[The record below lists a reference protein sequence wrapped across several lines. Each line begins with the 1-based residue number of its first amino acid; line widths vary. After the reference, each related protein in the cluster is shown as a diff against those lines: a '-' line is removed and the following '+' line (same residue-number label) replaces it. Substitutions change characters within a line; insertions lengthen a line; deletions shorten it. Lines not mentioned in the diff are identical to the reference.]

1 MDTPTGADGS
11 LRRKP
16 IKRHCIDPSSSPSG
30 DLDLH
35 AEALLKDESLPPHL
49 KAIISFLLDDRRR
62 LNSLLDNF
70 RELNDEIL
78 NLRAENARLRSS
90 ADGVSSASPVATQS
104 SLLPCHGPPP
114 SKTSSAAH
122 DEVERA
128 RSVVIAG
135 IPECP
140 ASQSSV
146 ISDLISC
153 DRLCLVTG
161 DFNMPDIKWC
171 RPNNY
176 SATCSTSKSFLEFC
190 ESSDLTQ
197 HVRDPTHGA
206 NILDLVLSSDP
217 CSVLDLRVESPIGTS
232 DHATIHFCLNAI
244 NEKPI
249 YILKR
254 DYKSANMEAIKDYL
268 RDIDW
273 YGSFESS
280 LTVDQ
285 KYETFIAVLHHVI
298 DLFVPLVKVP
308 PLKYRL
314 PPYLK
319 SLFLKRQQAWCTAK
333 STGKVE
339 DWVTFRTLTSV
350 FQKKLWKLNNSLEKK
365 VVESRSKTAFFKFL
379 RSRLKQKPKLGPLI
393 LSNGTMVIKDNDKA
407 EVLADVFEEAFVGV
421 NDFDPP
427 SNWSFPSYPTMKDSV
442 WFHPDE
448 VYKLLC
454 DWPPS
459 SSVTPDHV
467 PFSFI
472 RNVAPYL
479 VSPLSYLFNL
489 SFMRA
494 EVPSRW
500 RMSYVTP
507 ILKKPPS
514 TSPYNFRPV
523 SITSIF
529 ARMFEKLL
537 KKRIELHLKEYSI
550 ISAFQHGFQK
560 NKSTVT
566 AILQSVND
574 WTLSLDRG
582 ACTDVVY
589 LDFSKAFDREEKV

>member
-1 MDTPTGADGS
+1 
-11 LRRKP
+11 
-16 IKRHCIDPSSSPSG
+16 
-30 DLDLH
+30 
-35 AEALLKDESLPPHL
+35 
-49 KAIISFLLDDRRR
+49 
-62 LNSLLDNF
+62 
-70 RELNDEIL
+70 
-78 NLRAENARLRSS
+78 
-90 ADGVSSASPVATQS
+90 
-104 SLLPCHGPPP
+104 
-114 SKTSSAAH
+114 
-122 DEVERA
+122 
-128 RSVVIAG
+128 
-135 IPECP
+135 
-140 ASQSSV
+140 
-146 ISDLISC
+146 
-153 DRLCLVTG
+153 
-161 DFNMPDIKWC
+161 MPDIKWC